1 MSIGTSGGEQPR
13 SIQSELFSFVRFINR
28 TQQTVDLFW
37 INYAGDREKYTTLQP
52 GCQFGVDT
60 FATHP
65 WIFRDAISGKPLR
78 VEGQEVFYPQ
88 PWDPGH
94 SRQWKDVFIDLSV
107 YSLKDIC
114 KQVVSSHYTSE
125 QLKKLSPVI
134 PSDLLLELLHRDP
147 SVPGYTVSQS

>member
-1 MSIGTSGGEQPR
+1 MYYYYYICIIFGLNLKIIPGVIQTCLSCRCVHLALRRPGVMSVGTSGGEQPR

-65 WIFRDAISGKPLR
+65 WIFRDAISGNPLR

-94 SRQWKDVFIDLSV
+94 SRQWKDVFIDLSGILV
-107 YSLKDIC
+107 HIA
-114 KQVVSSHYTSE
+114 V
-125 QLKKLSPVI
+125 KK
-134 PSDLLLELLHRDP
+134 
-147 SVPGYTVSQS
+147 